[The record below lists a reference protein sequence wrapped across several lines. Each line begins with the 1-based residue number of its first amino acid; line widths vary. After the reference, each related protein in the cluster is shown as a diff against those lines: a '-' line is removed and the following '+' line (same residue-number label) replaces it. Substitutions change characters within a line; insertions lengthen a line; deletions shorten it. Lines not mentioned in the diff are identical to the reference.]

1 MVIGRASIAFRSV
14 LRVYYRQYTMLGGW
28 YMRTI
33 IVTVGTSL
41 LGNAERAGKKND
53 LQTYLRFT
61 EPERASA
68 ETNSLRH
75 LLQEGDRIV
84 FLHSQTEEGKHAAEA
99 LATFYNN
106 RGYPVDLRE
115 VTDLQY
121 RESRFK
127 MRGLRS
133 LVATLVEIIRK
144 ERDADR
150 QVLVNATG
158 GFKAEIAYA
167 TLVGLLFDVPVY
179 YIHEAF
185 REIIE
190 LPPTPISWDFSLI
203 DTYVDFFDW
212 ISADLRP
219 TTAVDDRLRPLPE
232 EIRLLLV
239 EEEGYTLL
247 SPTGEA
253 FYEAYRARVEAERPT
268 PLYLHRRAVH
278 ALDSAEPSV
287 RQVLHERLKR
297 LRVPEMR
304 KQNSHSVHGSD
315 CLVYPSGNV
324 AERILYYLDER
335 GNLRVCE
342 VFWTHTDYERA
353 LAEGVY
359 RTHYPREQFEE
370 WYP

>member
-1 MVIGRASIAFRSV
+1 
-14 LRVYYRQYTMLGGW
+14 
-28 YMRTI
+28 MRTI
-33 IVTVGTSL
+33 ITTVGTSL
-41 LGNAERAGKKND
+41 LGNAERAGKKDD

-61 EPERASA
+61 EPEKASA
-68 ETNSLRH
+68 ETNSLSR
-75 LLQEGDRIV
+75 LLQEDDRIV
-84 FLHSQTEEGKHAAEA
+84 FLHSQTEEGKRAAEA
-99 LATFYNN
+99 LATFYKNN
-106 RGYPVDLRE
+106 GYLAELRE
-115 VTDLQY
+115 VADLQY

-133 LVATLVEIIRK
+133 LVATLVEVILK
-144 ERDADR
+144 ERDAGR
-150 QVLVNATG
+150 EVLINATG

-185 REIIE
+185 KEIIE

-203 DTYVDFFDW
+203 DTYADFFDW
-212 ISADLRP
+212 ISADMRL
-219 TTAVDDRLRPLPE
+219 TTEVDLRLRSLPD

-239 EEEGYTLL
+239 EEEEYTML

-268 PLYLHRRAVH
+268 PVYLHQRAIR

-287 RQVLHERLKR
+287 RQVLRERLKS

-315 CLVYPSGNV
+315 CLVYPSGHV
-324 AERILYYLDER
+324 AQRILYYLDER
-335 GNLRVCE
+335 GNVRVCE
-342 VFWTHTDYERA
+342 VFWEHSDYENA

-359 RTHYPREQFEE
+359 RAHYPSEQFEE
-370 WYP
+370 WHP

>member
-1 MVIGRASIAFRSV
+1 MH
-14 LRVYYRQYTMLGGW
+14 
-28 YMRTI
+28 TI
-33 IVTVGTSL
+33 IATVGTSL
-41 LGNAERAGKKND
+41 LSNAERAGKQND

-61 EPERASA
+61 EPEKASA

-75 LLQEGDRIV
+75 LLHEGDRIV
-84 FLHSQTEEGKHAAEA
+84 FLHSQTEEGKRAAEA
-99 LATFYNN
+99 LATFYKNS
-106 RGYPVDLRE
+106 GYPTELRE
-115 VTDLQY
+115 VADLQY

-133 LVATLVEIIRK
+133 LVSTLVEIIRR
-144 ERDADR
+144 ERDAGR
-150 QVLVNATG
+150 EVCVNATG

-203 DTYVDFFDW
+203 DTYVDFFEW

-219 TTAVDDRLRPLPE
+219 SKEVDRRLSPLPD

-239 EEEGYTLL
+239 EEEGYTML

-268 PLYLHRRAVH
+268 PVYLHQRAIR
-278 ALDSAEPSV
+278 ALDSAEPTV
-287 RQVLHERLKR
+287 RQVLRERLKR
-297 LRVPEMR
+297 LRVPAMR
-304 KQNSHSVHGSD
+304 KQNSHSVQGSD
-315 CLVYPSGNV
+315 CLVYPSGHV
-324 AERILYYLDER
+324 AERILYYVDEQ
-335 GNLRVCE
+335 GNVRVCE
-342 VFWTHTDYERA
+342 VLWSHRDYEIA

-359 RTHYPREQFEE
+359 RLHYPREQFEE
-370 WYP
+370 WHP

>member
-1 MVIGRASIAFRSV
+1 
-14 LRVYYRQYTMLGGW
+14 
-28 YMRTI
+28 MRTI
-33 IVTVGTSL
+33 IATVGTSL
-41 LGNAERAGKKND
+41 LNNAERAGKRDD

-61 EPERASA
+61 KPEKASA
-68 ETNSLRH
+68 ETNSLSR
-75 LLQEGDRIV
+75 LLHEGDRIV
-84 FLHSQTEEGKHAAEA
+84 FLHSQTEEGKRAAEA
-99 LATFYNN
+99 LATFYKNN
-106 RGYPVDLRE
+106 GHPAELRE

-121 RESRFK
+121 HESRFK
-127 MRGLRS
+127 MRGLRA
-133 LVATLVEIIRK
+133 LVSVLVEIIRK
-144 ERDADR
+144 ERSAGR
-150 QVLVNATG
+150 EVLLNATG

-179 YIHEAF
+179 YIHEVF
-185 REIIE
+185 QEIIE

-203 DTYVDFFDW
+203 DTYAEFFHW
-212 ISADLRP
+212 INADLRQ
-219 TTAVDDRLRPLPE
+219 TAEVDRRLCLLPD

-253 FYEAYRARVEAERPT
+253 FYEAYLAHVEAAPPT
-268 PLYLHRRAVH
+268 PLYLHQRAVR
-278 ALDSAEPSV
+278 ALESAEPSV
-287 RQVLHERLKR
+287 QQTLHQRLKR

-324 AERILYYLDER
+324 AERILYYVDER
-335 GNLRVCE
+335 GEVRVCE
-342 VFWTHTDYERA
+342 IFWNHSDYEKA

-359 RTHYPREQFEE
+359 RAHYPREQFAQ

>member
-1 MVIGRASIAFRSV
+1 
-14 LRVYYRQYTMLGGW
+14 
-28 YMRTI
+28 MRTI
-33 IVTVGTSL
+33 IATVGTSL
-41 LGNAERAGKKND
+41 LHNARRAGKEED

-61 EPERASA
+61 EPEKGSA
-68 ETNSLRH
+68 ETNSLSR

-84 FLHSQTEEGKHAAEA
+84 FLHSQTEEGKRAAEA
-99 LATFYNN
+99 LATFYKNN
-106 RGYPVDLRE
+106 GYSVVLRE

-133 LVATLVEIIRK
+133 LVAALVEMIRK
-144 ERDADR
+144 EREAGR
-150 QVLVNATG
+150 EVLVNATG

-185 REIIE
+185 QDVIE

-203 DTYVDFFDW
+203 DNYADFFDW
-212 ISADLRP
+212 INADLRS
-219 TTAVDDRLRPLPE
+219 TAEVDRRLRPLPD

-239 EEEGYTLL
+239 EEEGYTML

-268 PLYLHRRAVH
+268 PLYLHQRAVR

-287 RQVLHERLKR
+287 RQVIHERLKR
-297 LRVPEMR
+297 LRNPELR

-324 AERILYYLDER
+324 AERILYYMDEH
-335 GNLRVCE
+335 GNVRVCE
-342 VFWTHTDYERA
+342 VFWAHTDYERA

-359 RTHYPREQFEE
+359 KNGYSREQFEE

>member
-1 MVIGRASIAFRSV
+1 
-14 LRVYYRQYTMLGGW
+14 
-28 YMRTI
+28 MRTI
-33 IVTVGTSL
+33 IATVGTSL
-41 LGNAERAGKKND
+41 LSNAERAGKADD

-68 ETNSLRH
+68 ETNSLSR
-75 LLQEGDRIV
+75 LLQQGDRLV
-84 FLHSQTEEGKHAAEA
+84 FLHSQTEEGRRAAEA
-99 LATFYNN
+99 LAIFYKNN
-106 RGYPVDLRE
+106 GYLTDLRE

-133 LVATLVEIIRK
+133 LVSTLVEIIRR
-144 ERDADR
+144 EREAGR
-150 QVLVNATG
+150 EVLVNATG

-185 REIIE
+185 KEIIE

-219 TTAVDDRLRPLPE
+219 TVEVDRRLRPLPD

-239 EEEGYTLL
+239 EEEDYTLL

-268 PLYLHRRAVH
+268 PIYLHQRAIR
-278 ALDSAEPSV
+278 ALNSAEPSV

-297 LRVPEMR
+297 LRAPEMR

-335 GNLRVCE
+335 GNVRVCE
-342 VFWTHTDYERA
+342 VFWAHSDYEKA
-353 LAEGVY
+353 LEDGVY
-359 RTHYPREQFEE
+359 KASYSRDLFEE
-370 WYP
+370 WHP

>member
-1 MVIGRASIAFRSV
+1 
-14 LRVYYRQYTMLGGW
+14 
-28 YMRTI
+28 MRTI

-41 LGNAERAGKKND
+41 LSNAERAGKADD

-68 ETNSLRH
+68 ETNSLSR
-75 LLQEGDRIV
+75 LLQKDDRLV
-84 FLHSQTEEGKHAAEA
+84 FLHSQTEEGRRAAEA
-99 LATFYNN
+99 LAIFYKNN
-106 RGYPVDLRE
+106 DHLTELRE

-133 LVATLVEIIRK
+133 LVATLVEIIRR
-144 ERDADR
+144 ERDAGR
-150 QVLVNATG
+150 EVLVNATG

-185 REIIE
+185 QEIIE

-212 ISADLRP
+212 INADVRL
-219 TTAVDDRLRPLPE
+219 TVEVDHRLRPLPD

-239 EEEGYTLL
+239 EEEDYTML

-253 FYEAYRARVEAERPT
+253 FYEAYKARVEAERPT
-268 PLYLHRRAVH
+268 PIYLHQRAVR
-278 ALDSAEPSV
+278 ALNSAEPSV
-287 RQVLHERLKR
+287 RQTLHERLKH

-315 CLVYPSGNV
+315 CLVYPSGHV
-324 AERILYYLDER
+324 AERVLYYLDER
-335 GNLRVCE
+335 GNVRVCE
-342 VFWTHTDYERA
+342 VFWAHKDYEKA

-359 RTHYPREQFEE
+359 RAHYPREQFEE

>member
-1 MVIGRASIAFRSV
+1 
-14 LRVYYRQYTMLGGW
+14 
-28 YMRTI
+28 MRTI

-41 LGNAERAGKKND
+41 LSNAQRAGKEDD

-61 EPERASA
+61 EPEKASA
-68 ETNSLRH
+68 ETNSLSR
-75 LLQEGDRIV
+75 LLHEGDRIV
-84 FLHSQTEEGKHAAEA
+84 FLHSQTEEGKRAAEV
-99 LATFYNN
+99 LATFYKNN
-106 RGYPVDLRE
+106 GYPTELRE

-133 LVATLVEIIRK
+133 LVSTLVETIRK
-144 ERDADR
+144 ERGAGR
-150 QVLVNATG
+150 EVLVNATG

-185 REIIE
+185 REIVE

-203 DTYVDFFDW
+203 DTYIDFFEW

-219 TTAVDDRLRPLPE
+219 TAEVDHWLAKLPAE
-232 EIRLLLV
+232 TRLLLV

-253 FYEAYRARVEAERPT
+253 FYEAYLARVEATPPT
-268 PLYLHRRAVH
+268 PLYLHQRAAE
-278 ALDSAEPSV
+278 ALKSMEPSV
-287 RQVLHERLKR
+287 QQVLRKRLKS
-297 LRVPEMR
+297 LRVPAMR
-304 KQNSHSVHGSD
+304 QQNSHAVHSSD

-324 AERILYYLDER
+324 PERVLYYVDDA
-335 GNLRVCE
+335 GNVRVCE
-342 VFWTHTDYERA
+342 VFWDHNGYEKA
-353 LAEGVY
+353 LGAGVF
-359 RTHYPREQFEE
+359 RKNYPSEQFQE

>member
-1 MVIGRASIAFRSV
+1 
-14 LRVYYRQYTMLGGW
+14 
-28 YMRTI
+28 MRTI
-33 IVTVGTSL
+33 ISTVGTSL
-41 LGNAERAGKKND
+41 LSNAERAGKKDD

-61 EPERASA
+61 EPEKASA
-68 ETNSLRH
+68 ETNSLSR
-75 LLQEGDRIV
+75 LLQEGDHIV
-84 FLHSQTEEGKHAAEA
+84 FLHSQTQEGKRAAEA
-99 LATFYNN
+99 LATFYKNN
-106 RGYPVDLRE
+106 GYPTELRE
-115 VTDLQY
+115 VADLQY

-133 LVATLVEIIRK
+133 LVATLVEVIRR
-144 ERDADR
+144 EREAGR
-150 QVLVNATG
+150 KVLVNATG

-219 TTAVDDRLRPLPE
+219 TAEVDRRLRPLPD

-239 EEEGYTLL
+239 EEEDYTML

-268 PLYLHRRAVH
+268 PIYLHQRAVR
-278 ALDSAEPSV
+278 ALSSAEPSV
-287 RQVLHERLKR
+287 RQVLYERLKR
-297 LRVPEMR
+297 LRAPEMR

-324 AERILYYLDER
+324 AERILYYVDER
-335 GNLRVCE
+335 GNVRVCE
-342 VFWTHTDYERA
+342 VFWAHSDYENA

-359 RTHYPREQFEE
+359 RAHYPREQFEE

>member
-1 MVIGRASIAFRSV
+1 
-14 LRVYYRQYTMLGGW
+14 
-28 YMRTI
+28 
-33 IVTVGTSL
+33 
-41 LGNAERAGKKND
+41 
-53 LQTYLRFT
+53 
-61 EPERASA
+61 
-68 ETNSLRH
+68 
-75 LLQEGDRIV
+75 
-84 FLHSQTEEGKHAAEA
+84 
-99 LATFYNN
+99 
-106 RGYPVDLRE
+106 
-115 VTDLQY
+115 
-121 RESRFK
+121 

-144 ERDADR
+144 EREAGR
-150 QVLVNATG
+150 EVLVNATG

-185 REIIE
+185 KEIIE

-219 TTAVDDRLRPLPE
+219 TPEVDRRLRPLPD

-239 EEEGYTLL
+239 EEEGYTML

-253 FYEAYRARVEAERPT
+253 FYEAYLARVEAERPT
-268 PLYLHRRAVH
+268 PIYLHQRAVR
-278 ALDSAEPSV
+278 ALDSAEPLV

-304 KQNSHSVHGSD
+304 KQNSHSVRGSD
-315 CLVYPSGNV
+315 CLAYPSGNV
-324 AERILYYLDER
+324 AERILYYTDER
-335 GNLRVCE
+335 DNVRVCE
-342 VFWTHTDYERA
+342 VFWDHSDYENA
-353 LAEGVY
+353 LAKGVH
-359 RTHYPREQFEE
+359 RADYPDEEFHE

>member
-1 MVIGRASIAFRSV
+1 
-14 LRVYYRQYTMLGGW
+14 
-28 YMRTI
+28 MRTI

-41 LGNAERAGKKND
+41 LSNAERAGKGND

-61 EPERASA
+61 EPEKASA
-68 ETNSLRH
+68 ETNSLSR

-84 FLHSQTEEGKHAAEA
+84 LLHSQTEEGKRAAEA
-99 LATFYNN
+99 LATFYRNN
-106 RGYPVDLRE
+106 GYPTELRE
-115 VTDLQY
+115 IADLQY

-133 LVATLVEIIRK
+133 LVSTLVETIRK
-144 ERDADR
+144 ERKAGR
-150 QVLVNATG
+150 EVLVNATG

-185 REIIE
+185 KEIIE

-203 DTYVDFFDW
+203 DTYLDFFGW

-219 TTAVDDRLRPLPE
+219 TGEVDRRLSNLPN

-239 EEEGYTLL
+239 EEEGYTML

-253 FYEAYRARVEAERPT
+253 FYEAYLARVEAERPT
-268 PLYLHRRAVH
+268 PIYLHQRAAH
-278 ALDSAEPSV
+278 TLRSAEPSV
-287 RQVLHERLKR
+287 RQVLYERLKR
-297 LRVPEMR
+297 LRVPQMR

-324 AERILYYLDER
+324 AERILYYVDEQ
-335 GNLRVCE
+335 GNVCVCE
-342 VFWTHTDYERA
+342 VFPKHPDYVKA
-353 LAEGVY
+353 LDGGVY
-359 RTHYPREQFEE
+359 RRNYSREQFEE